1 MSPAVRDSRAVLDVG
16 RYEVFLWFG
25 FRLISE
31 KSCRACSK
39 KSSCVNKRPTADA
52 SKRHQW
58 PGAGSRVEMYKAQRE
73 GQETS
78 MKGKGRNLLTK
89 DRSSFRGTKLKETLS
104 FRTGTA
110 HTFEPML
117 FKY

>member
-1 MSPAVRDSRAVLDVG
+1 
-16 RYEVFLWFG
+16 
-25 FRLISE
+25 
-31 KSCRACSK
+31 
-39 KSSCVNKRPTADA
+39 
-52 SKRHQW
+52 
-58 PGAGSRVEMYKAQRE
+58 MYKAQRE
-73 GQETS
+73 GKETS
-78 MKGKGRNLLTK
+78 IKGKGRNLLTK